1 MSSNRGP
8 HGGLQKRWPAIGW
21 ENVDWSPTIPPDQV
35 SRNVRERHTGPYR
48 AAVVPQV
55 ADLHPHVPSHIAA
68 LADEATAEISRFDAE
83 IGSELAPFAA
93 VLLRSESASSSRI
106 ENLTSTAKAIAVA
119 ELGSPEKRN
128 ATEIVA
134 NVEAMKAAIA
144 LAHRFD
150 ADAILSMHAAL
161 MHNHPSETP
170 GVWRSQQVWIGG
182 DSFGPHAAEFIPPH
196 HRHVVTVIDD
206 LVRFTQR
213 TDLPLLTQAA
223 IAHAQFETIHPFTD
237 GNGRTGRALIHAM
250 LRGHGLTRKVTVP
263 VSAGLLADTP
273 AYFGTLTAYRNG
285 DPSSIVEQVATAAF
299 VAMTNGRRLVADLKQ
314 LREEWTDKI
323 PARRDSAAWRLA
335 DLLLRQPVVDAA
347 LVARELGI
355 STANALRP
363 IAPLVAAGVL
373 TELSGSKRNRKWQ
386 SRAVLSALDDFA
398 ARAGRRTLGLD
409 SDGGH
414 FPKWSVTAICL
425 AIRLQLLTSWLRTA

>member
-35 SRNVRERHTGPYR
+35 SRNLRERHTGPYR
-48 AAVVPQV
+48 AAVVPPIT
-55 ADLHPHVPSHIAA
+55 DLHPQLPSSIAA

-106 ENLTSTAKAIAVA
+106 ENLTSSAKAIALA
-119 ELGSPEKRN
+119 ELGSSEKRN
-128 ATEIVA
+128 ATEIAA
-134 NVEAMKAAIA
+134 NVEAMKAAIN
-144 LAHRFD
+144 LADRLD
-150 ADAILSMHAAL
+150 AGAILSMHAAL

-170 GVWRSQQVWIGG
+170 GVWRNQQVWIGG
-182 DSFGPHAAEFIPPH
+182 DSYGPHGAAFIPPH
-196 HRHVVTVIDD
+196 HRHVVMAIDD
-206 LVRFTQR
+206 LVRFTKR

-273 AYFGTLTAYRNG
+273 AYFGTLTDYRNG

-299 VAMTNGRRLVADLKQ
+299 AAMINGRRLVAELNHVRQ
-314 LREEWTDKI
+314 AWEDKI

-335 DLLLRQPVVDAA
+335 GILLRQPVIDSGV
-347 LVARELGI
+347 VAEELGI

-363 IAPLVAAGVL
+363 IAPLVEAGVL
-373 TELSGSKRNRKWQ
+373 TEFTGFKRNRMWQ
-386 SRAVLSALDDFA
+386 SREVLSALDDFA
-398 ARAGRRTLGLD
+398 ARAGRRSID
-409 SDGGH
+409 
-414 FPKWSVTAICL
+414 
-425 AIRLQLLTSWLRTA
+425 